1 MSRFL
6 LLLLLL
12 LPLHASDTFN
22 KAEAYF
28 QSQNYDEAFGL
39 YMQSVKEDEKSE
51 AAYKLGWM
59 YENAKGVENDPLQAI
74 HWYKQAAKWELTN
87 SNKTRVYETVYRNL
101 DPLDDQ
107 ESTDTLVQLANG
119 KFGLRAYYPNYAVVS
134 YTDQIP
140 KGETKYEENSP
151 NPDPNGMAYI
161 NTEVKYQISLRA
173 DYVTNWF
180 GFVQM
185 WTGAYTQTS
194 YWQIFIESAPFR
206 DTNYKPE
213 AFVTIPLFHKADV
226 VGLKAFALGYKHSS
240 NGQPDNDDANA
251 TRVRHDGPIENSRSR
266 SWNRL
271 YARTYFQWDHFFAE
285 LDVWYKFEEPYET
298 DDNPDIQDYYG
309 QGSLELGYINKKL
322 LTRLTLRP
330 SFTKGHV
337 TGELEMS
344 YPVPLSDNIFFYLQ
358 AFSGL
363 DFHGNY
369 GGYGQSLIDYDQKV
383 NQVGF
388 GLSISR

>member
-1 MSRFL
+1 MRHLFITFILIFS
-6 LLLLLL
+6 
-12 LPLHASDTFN
+12 LHAETYLEN
-22 KAEAYF
+22 AEAYF
-28 QSQNYDEAFGL
+28 QNKEYEKAYPL
-39 YMQSVKEDEKSE
+39 YLKSANENQRSE

-59 YENAKGVENDPLQAI
+59 CEYGKATELETETALY
-74 HWYKQAAKWELTN
+74 WYKKAAEWELTN
-87 SNKTRVYETVYRNL
+87 SNKKKVYETVYQNL

-107 ESTDTLVQLANG
+107 DSTETLVQLANG

-140 KGETKYEENSP
+140 KGEAKYEEGGA
-151 NPDPNGMAYI
+151 NPDGVAYI

-173 DYVTNWF
+173 DYITNWF

-226 VGLKAFALGYKHSS
+226 IGLKGFALGYKHSS
-240 NGQPDNDDANA
+240 NGQPVNDTNT
-251 TRVRHDGPIENSRSR
+251 TRIRPDGPIVNSRSR
-266 SWNRL
+266 SWNRF
-271 YARTYFQWDHFFAE
+271 YARTYFQWEHFFAE
-285 LDVWYKFEEPYET
+285 LDVWYRIPEPYET
-298 DDNPDIQDYYG
+298 DDNPDIGDYYG
-309 QGSLELGYINKKL
+309 QGSLELGYIHKKL

-330 SFTKGHV
+330 SFTKGHL
-337 TGELEMS
+337 TGELELS
-344 YPVPLSDNIFFYLQ
+344 YPVPLSDSIFFYLQ
-358 AFSGL
+358 AFSGV
-363 DFHGNY
+363 DTDGNV

>member
-1 MSRFL
+1 MCEYG
-6 LLLLLL
+6 
-12 LPLHASDTFN
+12 
-22 KAEAYF
+22 KAT
-28 QSQNYDEAFGL
+28 
-39 YMQSVKEDEKSE
+39 
-51 AAYKLGWM
+51 KLETKTAV
-59 YENAKGVENDPLQAI
+59 Y
-74 HWYKQAAKWELTN
+74 WYKRAAEWELN
-87 SNKTRVYETVYRNL
+87 DSNKKKVYETVYRNL
-101 DPLDDQ
+101 DPLDDE
-107 ESTDTLVQLANG
+107 ESTNTMMQLATG

-134 YTDQIP
+134 YTDKIP
-140 KGETKYEENSP
+140 KGEAKYEEGGA
-151 NPDPNGMAYI
+151 NPDGVAYI
-161 NTEVKYQISLRA
+161 HTEAKYQISLRA

-194 YWQIFIESAPFR
+194 YWQIFINSAPFR

-213 AFVTIPLFHKADV
+213 LFVSIPFFHSADTI
-226 VGLKAFALGYKHSS
+226 GLKGIALGYKHSS
-240 NGQPDNDDANA
+240 NGQPVTDGNR
-251 TRVRHDGPIENSRSR
+251 TRPRGPVKGSRSR

-271 YARTYFQWDHFFAE
+271 YARAYFQWSHFFAE
-285 LDVWYKFEEPYET
+285 IDAWYKFEEPIET
-298 DDNPDIQDYYG
+298 DDNPDIVDYYG
-309 QGSLELGYINKKL
+309 QGSLELGYIHGKL

-344 YPVPLSDNIFFYLQ
+344 YPVPLSDNVFFYLQ
-358 AFSGL
+358 AFSGV
-363 DFHGNY
+363 DTDGNV

>member
-1 MSRFL
+1 MSRVL
-6 LLLLLL
+6 LMLFLL
-12 LPLHASDTFN
+12 LPLHAENYIDE
-22 KAEAYF
+22 AEAYF
-28 QSQNYDEAFGL
+28 QNEEYKKAYPL
-39 YMQSVKEDEKSE
+39 YLRSANENQKSE

-59 YENAKGVENDPLQAI
+59 CEYGKATELESETALY
-74 HWYKQAAKWELTN
+74 WYKKAAEWELTN
-87 SNKTRVYETVYRNL
+87 SNKKKVYETVYRNL
-101 DPLDDQ
+101 DPLGDE

-140 KGETKYEENSP
+140 KGETKYEEGGS
-151 NPDPNGMAYI
+151 NPDGVGYI

-173 DYVTNWF
+173 DYITNWF

-226 VGLKAFALGYKHSS
+226 IGLKGFALGYKHSS
-240 NGQPDNDDANA
+240 NGQPVDDNA
-251 TRVRHDGPIENSRSR
+251 TRDPNNPNGPKVGSRSR

-285 LDVWYKFEEPYET
+285 LDVWYKFKEPYET
-298 DDNPDIQDYYG
+298 DDNPDIEEYYG

-330 SFTKGHV
+330 SFTKGHI

-344 YPVPLSDNIFFYLQ
+344 YPVPLSDNVFFYFQ
-358 AFSGL
+358 AFSGV
-363 DFHGNY
+363 DTDGNV
-369 GGYGQSLIDYDQKV
+369 GGYGQSLIDYDQQV

>member
-1 MSRFL
+1 MLRL
-6 LLLLLL
+6 LLLLFLF
-12 LPLHASDTFN
+12 ASLYAEDYIN

-28 QSQNYDEAFGL
+28 QNEEYEKAYPL
-39 YMQSVKEDEKSE
+39 YLKSAHTNQKPE

-59 YENAKGVENDPLQAI
+59 CEHGKATLQQSETAI
-74 HWYKQAAKWELTN
+74 YWYKKAAEWELNN
-87 SNKTRVYETVYRNL
+87 SNKKKVYETIFRNL
-101 DPLDDQ
+101 DPLDDEQ
-107 ESTDTLVQLANG
+107 STDTLVQLANG

-134 YTDQIP
+134 YTDRTP
-140 KGETKYEENSP
+140 KGESRYEEGGSH
-151 NPDPNGMAYI
+151 PNGVAYI
-161 NTEVKYQISLRA
+161 HTEAKYQISLRA
-173 DYVTNWF
+173 DYISHWF

-194 YWQIFIESAPFR
+194 YWQIFIDSAPFR
-206 DTNYKPE
+206 ETNYKPE
-213 AFVTIPLFHKADV
+213 VFVSFPLFHKADV
-226 VGLKAFALGYKHSS
+226 IGLKGITFGYKHSS
-240 NGQPDNDDANA
+240 NGQPVSRDANSTR
-251 TRVRHDGPIENSRSR
+251 TRVTGPIEGSRSR

-271 YARTYFQWDHFFAE
+271 YGRAYFQWSHFFSE
-285 LDVWYKFEEPYET
+285 IDVWYKFQEDYAT
-298 DDNPDIQDYYG
+298 DDNPDIVDYYG
-309 QGSLELGYINKKL
+309 QGSLEVGYIHKKL

-344 YPVPLSDNIFFYLQ
+344 YPVPLSDNVFFYFQ
-358 AFSGL
+358 AFSGV
-363 DFHGNY
+363 DTDGNI